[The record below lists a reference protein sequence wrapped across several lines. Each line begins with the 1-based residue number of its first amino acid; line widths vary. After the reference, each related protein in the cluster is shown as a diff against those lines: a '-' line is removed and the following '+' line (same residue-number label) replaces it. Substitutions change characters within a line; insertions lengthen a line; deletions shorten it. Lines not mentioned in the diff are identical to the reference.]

1 MIHIVG
7 SSNGRTTD
15 FDSVN
20 LGSSP
25 SPTATLSA
33 VRDALK
39 YINYMIKII
48 NNLLIT
54 NYDGNTL

>member
-1 MIHIVG
+1 MIRIVG

-25 SPTATLSA
+25 SPTANLSA
-33 VRDALK
+33 ARDALK
-39 YINYMIKII
+39 YR
-48 NNLLIT
+48 NL
-54 NYDGNTL
+54 